1 MAKDDSKLELSR
13 RPNPG
18 RFLLADEYSEEYE
31 DQFERLLKDLK
42 PVGALEYRQVELILR
57 CDIDIER
64 QYRFIA
70 EHLNPLKEDDNK
82 AAQVFADWHKQ
93 ALMHQNAL
101 DDLDDADPPPD
112 AAILSDGD
120 ARLTPLVASRY
131 AKMRYLMDTHQRE
144 IVSAQRRRRQEI
156 AMLADMQERRRRREV
171 PDTVPIDPDD

>member
-13 RPNPG
+13 RPNPA

-31 DQFERLLKDLK
+31 AQFECLVKDLK

-70 EHLNPLKEDDNK
+70 EHLNPLKEDENK
-82 AAQVFADWHKQ
+82 AEQVIADWHKQ
-93 ALMHQNAL
+93 ALMHQNEL
-101 DDLDDADPPPD
+101 NDLDDAAPPPE
-112 AAILSDGD
+112 AAVLLDGD

-144 IVSAQRRRRQEI
+144 IVAAQRRRRQEI
-156 AMLADMQERRRRREV
+156 AMLADMQERRRRRAV
-171 PDTVPIDPDD
+171 PDAVPIDPDD

>member
-70 EHLNPLKEDDNK
+70 EHLNPLKEDENK
-82 AAQVFADWHKQ
+82 AEQVIADWHKQ

-101 DDLDDADPPPD
+101 NDLDDAAPPPE
-112 AAILSDGD
+112 AAVLLDGN
-120 ARLTPLVASRY
+120 ARLTPLVANQYS
-131 AKMRYLMDTHQRE
+131 KMRGIIDTHQRE
-144 IVSAQRRRRQEI
+144 IVAAQRRRRQEI
-156 AMLADMQERRRRREV
+156 AMLADMQERRRRRAV
-171 PDTVPIDPDD
+171 PDAVPIDPDD